1 MRYRQHVLALSALM
15 KLQIKHTFAM
25 DAVLKRAYKWSE
37 TLTDLHD
44 ADVCDDHIL
53 HLKIIFTKYCQMVK
67 VYYMSI

>member
-1 MRYRQHVLALSALM
+1 MQYRQYDLALSALM
-15 KLQIKHTFAM
+15 KLQIKHTFAY
-25 DAVLKRAYKWSE
+25 AVLKRANKWNE

-67 VYYMSI
+67 VCYMSI